1 MIQTGTVIETISGN
15 KAKIHMKKHSACG
28 DCGACQHG
36 KENMELNIVAINEI
50 GAKPGDFVEVNME
63 TQNVMGAAFI
73 IYVIP
78 LLALLLGIGLGSYVL
93 NSIGIQGNREVYAAG
108 IGFLLTIIAYLTIK
122 RFEGTFNKDKKYVPV
137 VTKVLD

>member
-1 MIQTGTVIETISGN
+1 MIQTGTVIETINGN
-15 KAKIHMKKHSACG
+15 KAKVHMKKHSACG

-36 KENMELNIVAINEI
+36 KENMELNIVAMNEI

-78 LLALLLGIGLGSYVL
+78 LLALVLGIGVGSYVL
-93 NSIGIQGNREVYAAG
+93 NTIGVQENVEVYAAG
-108 IGFLLTIIAYLTIK
+108 IGFVLTVIAYLIIK
-122 RFEGTFNKDKKYVPV
+122 RFEDTFNKDKKYVPV
-137 VTKVLD
+137 VTRILD

>member
-1 MIQTGTVIETISGN
+1 MIQTGTVIETINGN
-15 KAKIHMKKHSACG
+15 KAKVHMKKHSACG

-36 KENMELNIVAINEI
+36 KENMELNIVAMNEI

-78 LLALLLGIGLGSYVL
+78 LLALVLGIGVGSYVL
-93 NSIGIQGNREVYAAG
+93 NTIGVQENVEVYAAG
-108 IGFLLTIIAYLTIK
+108 IGFLLTVIAYLMIK

-137 VTKVLD
+137 VTRILD

>member
-1 MIQTGTVIETISGN
+1 
-15 KAKIHMKKHSACG
+15 MKKHSACG

-36 KENMELNIVAINEI
+36 RENMEINIVAINDI

-78 LLALLLGIGLGSYVL
+78 LLALILGVGLGSYALSRMGV
-93 NSIGIQGNREVYAAG
+93 QGNIEVYAAG
-108 IGFLLTIIAYLTIK
+108 IGFLLTIITYLTIK

>member
-1 MIQTGTVIETISGN
+1 MIQTGTVIETINGN
-15 KAKIHMKKHSACG
+15 KAKVHMKKHSACG

-36 KENMELNIVAINEI
+36 KENMELNIVAMNEI

-78 LLALLLGIGLGSYVL
+78 LLALVLGIGVGSYVL
-93 NSIGIQGNREVYAAG
+93 NTIGVQENVEVYAAG
-108 IGFLLTIIAYLTIK
+108 IGFVLTAIAYLMIK
-122 RFEGTFNKDKKYVPV
+122 RVEGTFNKDKKYVPV
-137 VTKVLD
+137 VTRILD